1 MNKQISNFSRRKF
14 VGFGIASAL
23 VPSVVRGESP
33 NGKLNMGIIGS
44 GGRGGANL
52 NGVKAENIHTLCDI
66 NRKTLEAVQKRFK
79 GAKTTTDWR
88 EVVSN
93 PEIDAVVISTA
104 DHHHA
109 PAAIAA
115 MRAGK
120 HVYCEKPLAHTV
132 QEARWMQEEYAKAK
146 GKIATQMG
154 TQIHAGGS
162 YRRAV
167 ELIQAGAIGRVKEA
181 HVWCSR
187 SIRDVEQAVLE
198 KQAVPDY
205 FDWDVWLGPAADR
218 AYNEGYWKGGNLN
231 WNRRWEFG
239 NGVPGDMGSHLID
252 LAWWALKLRHPTKI
266 SSQGPAP
273 DSIGAAPWQEITW
286 QHPDD
291 LKVVW
296 YHGPE
301 GMKRRSEVLQ
311 PMVGNDTVID
321 KWGIGV
327 AFVGEN
333 GVLVSDYG
341 KNILSPSAKFKD
353 YQRPEQSIAPSAG
366 HYNEWL
372 KACRGEGETL
382 CNFDYSGSL
391 IEHNLLGNVAHRAGQ
406 TLDWDAKNFRI
417 TNDEAANKLLTKE
430 YRKGWEV
437 NG

>member
-23 VPSVVRGESP
+23 APSVVRGESP

-88 EVVSN
+88 KVVSN

-372 KACRGEGETL
+372 KACRGEGKTL

-417 TNDEAANKLLTKE
+417 TNDDAANKLLTKE

>member
-1 MNKQISNFSRRKF
+1 MNQQSSTFSRRKF
-14 VGFGIASAL
+14 VGFGLAAAL
-23 VPSVVRGESP
+23 APSVVRGQSP

-52 NGVKAENIHTLCDI
+52 NGVTAENIHTLCDV

-79 GAKTTTDWR
+79 GAGTTTDWR
-88 EVVSN
+88 EVVGN

-187 SIRDVEQAVLE
+187 SIREVGQAVLE

-252 LAWWALKLRHPTKI
+252 LAWWALKLRHPTKV

-273 DSIGAAPWQEITW
+273 DSIAAAPWQEITW
-286 QHPDD
+286 HHPDD
-291 LKVVW
+291 VKVIW

-311 PMVGNDTVID
+311 PMVGSDTEIN

-327 AFVGEN
+327 AFVGED

-391 IEHNLLGNVAHRAGQ
+391 IEHNLLGNVAHRAGKA
-406 TLDWDAKNFRI
+406 LEWDARNFKI

-430 YRKGWEV
+430 YRKGWEI

>member
-23 VPSVVRGESP
+23 APSVVRGESP

-88 EVVSN
+88 ELVSN

-372 KACRGEGETL
+372 KACLGEGKTL

-430 YRKGWEV
+430 YRKGWEI

>member
-23 VPSVVRGESP
+23 APSVVRGESP

-372 KACRGEGETL
+372 KACRGEGKTL

-417 TNDEAANKLLTKE
+417 TNDDAANKLLTKE